1 MSGQKFRNPE
11 GGRIDRTAPLKFT
24 FDGKAY
30 TGYQGDTLAAALLAN
45 GVRVVG
51 RSFKYHRPRGVFGAG
66 FEEPNALVQ
75 LGAGARSEPNLQA
88 TRIELFDG
96 LVASSQ
102 NRWPSLKFDI
112 SAINNVMHRFIP
124 AGFYYKTFMA
134 PASWWPTYEKFIRRA
149 AGMGRAA
156 SDADPDQYTRRF
168 AHCDVLIVGGGPAG
182 LSAALAAGR
191 TGATVILVED
201 SPNLGGD
208 LSGRDVQVG
217 DTTSAAWLDAAA
229 AELAS
234 SATVT
239 VLTRTTAAAYYD
251 HNMLILC
258 ERVADHKTTPAPFEP
273 RQRIWR
279 VRAQQVVLATGAIER
294 PLIFTNN
301 DRPGVMLASAAQH
314 YANAYGVRVGKRAV
328 IFANNGSAYEAAKDL
343 NEAGVEIAAII
354 DTRLEIPE
362 RERERAPAS
371 GAEILT
377 GHAIIDV
384 AAGKGGVTRGVTIKA
399 LDPTTGAPSGFPR
412 DIACDLVLVSGGWT
426 PSIHLFS
433 QSKGKIEYDPAR
445 GAYVPGASVQQEQSA
460 GAANGVL
467 DLETC
472 ITEGEQAGAYAA
484 PDANAGP
491 AAQSAPSDV
500 TALAPTPTPLPSIS
514 APPQIAYG
522 TGKCFVDFQND
533 VTAADIGLA
542 HREGYQ
548 SVEHLK
554 RYTTLGMGTDQGR
567 TSNINGMTIMAGHR
581 KQTIA
586 ALGVT
591 TFRPPFSPVTLSAIA
606 GWNSAN
612 EAPVRHSPLHD
623 WHKEHG
629 ATFANTGLW
638 RRPQYYPRDGLSPAD
653 CVHAE
658 ARQVREHGGVVDV
671 STLGK
676 IDVQGRD
683 ALEFLSRVYIN
694 NLSKLAIGKCRYG
707 VMLREDGFVFDDGTI
722 TRIAEN
728 RFLVTTTT
736 THAGAVMAHLEYLA
750 QVDWP
755 ELDVRMVS
763 VTEDWAGI
771 AIAGPESRAL
781 LGQLFTGVNF
791 SDAALPF
798 MGFQE
803 VSIDGVTARIFRI
816 SFSGELA
823 YEINVPAGYALNFWT
838 ALLDLGQALNV
849 IPYGTEAMNILRIEK
864 GHVTGVELNGRVT
877 AADLGFAGMMSKLKP
892 FVGHIMARRDAL
904 TAPGRRQLVGLRTV
918 DGVTP
923 IPGGAQLIADPN
935 APTPMEIL
943 GEVTSNCYSPALD
956 HTIGLGLL
964 AGGRDRHGET
974 LYAHSPI
981 VGETVAVT
989 IENPVFVDRE
999 GARLHG

>member
-1 MSGQKFRNPE
+1 MSGQVFRNAE
-11 GGRIDRTAPLKFT
+11 GGGIDRTAPLNFT
-24 FDGKAY
+24 FDGKTY
-30 TGYQGDTLAAALLAN
+30 TGYQGDTLASALLAN

-75 LGAGARSEPNLQA
+75 LGGGARTEPNLQA

-96 LVASSQ
+96 LVAASQ

-112 SAINNVMHRFIP
+112 GAINNVMHRFIP

-134 PASWWPTYEKFIRRA
+134 PASWWPTYEKIIRRA

-156 SDADPDQYTRRF
+156 DDADPDQYARRF

-191 TGATVILVED
+191 TGAAVILVED
-201 SPNLGGD
+201 NPNLGGD
-208 LSGRDVQVG
+208 LLGRDIHIG
-217 DTTSAAWLDAAA
+217 DASSNDWLDATL

-234 SATVT
+234 CANVT
-239 VLTRTTAAAYYD
+239 ILTRTTAAAYYD

-258 ERVADHKTTPAPFEP
+258 ERVADHKATPAPFEP

-279 VRAQQVVLATGAIER
+279 VRAQQVVLATGALER
-294 PLIFTNN
+294 PLIFANN

-314 YANAYGVRVGKRAV
+314 YANAYGIRPGKRAV
-328 IFANNGSAYEAAKDL
+328 IFANNGSAYEVAEDL
-343 NEAGVEIAAII
+343 KKAGVDIAAIV
-354 DTRLEIPE
+354 DTRFDIPE
-362 RERERAPAS
+362 QDRARAS
-371 GAEILT
+371 RAEILP

-384 AAGKGGVTRGVTIKA
+384 AAGKGGATHGVTLKA

-412 DIACDLVLVSGGWT
+412 DIACDLVAVSGGWT

-433 QSKGKIEYDPAR
+433 QSKGKIKYDDAR
-445 GAYVPGASVQQEQSA
+445 VAYVPGASTQREQSA
-460 GAANGVL
+460 GAANGAL

-472 ITEGEQAGAYAA
+472 LQEGEQAGVNAA
-484 PDANAGP
+484 HNSNADP
-491 AAQSAPSDV
+491 AAQTPKSD
-500 TALAPTPTPLPSIS
+500 AAAGPT
-514 APPQIAYG
+514 QIVYG
-522 TGKCFVDFQND
+522 SGKCFVDFQND

-581 KQTIA
+581 DQTIA

-612 EAPVRHSPLHD
+612 EAPIRYSPLHD

-653 CVHAE
+653 SVHAE
-658 ARQVREHGGVVDV
+658 ARHVRGHVGIVDV

-694 NLSKLAIGKCRYG
+694 NLAKLPVGKCRYG

-755 ELDVRMVS
+755 ELDVRMLS

-781 LGQLFTGVNF
+781 LSRLFKDVDLSN
-791 SDAALPF
+791 DALPF

-803 VSIDGVTARIFRI
+803 ASVEDVVARIFRI

-838 ALLDLGQALNV
+838 ALLALGQDLKI

-877 AADLGFAGMMSKLKP
+877 AADLGFAGMLSKQKP
-892 FVGHIMARRDAL
+892 FIGQIMARRDAL
-904 TAPGRRQLVGLRTV
+904 TAPGRRQLVGLRSV

-923 IPGGAQLIADPN
+923 IPGGAQLVADPE
-935 APTPMEIL
+935 AQTPMEIL

-964 AGGRDRHGET
+964 AGGPDHHGET

-989 IENPVFVDRE
+989 ITNPVFVDTE
-999 GARLHG
+999 GSRLHG